1 MWVSRLL
8 LAYLFIGHS
17 TAPTAN
23 AVQGVTILIQN
34 TIYYCSSPPAPLLT
48 VVIARKSLI
57 IRMLKGKTF

>member
-34 TIYYCSSPPAPLLT
+34 TIYYCSSPL
-48 VVIARKSLI
+48 
-57 IRMLKGKTF
+57 LKGCEQTVAT